1 MKHYRAFAFVTA
13 LAALVLLAPQPAP
26 ADLGLDVSPAK
37 LELTMTPGTTY
48 NIPITIHNGAE
59 NATHVQATLVDFGV
73 ANNGDYQIERAG
85 ARHYSL
91 MRWASINPREFDLAS
106 GNTQQVRLSLA
117 LPKSDLNG
125 EYAGIAFFQTRPV
138 RRAGAV
144 ALSVRVAS
152 KFYLTIPN
160 TVKIDGAITKMTA
173 SSAPSGEMY
182 RVLFKNLGNAHVYLR
197 GQILVKKGSETVA
210 QLPMPDEMLVERGG
224 ERLVE
229 VPGKGLP
236 SGKYMVIAMI
246 DYGGKTQTG
255 GEIVYNKK

>member
-1 MKHYRAFAFVTA
+1 MKHYRVLAFAA
-13 LAALVLLAPQPAP
+13 SLIALVLVAPSPAP

-48 NIPITIHNGAE
+48 NVPITVHNGAAA
-59 NATHVQATLVDFGV
+59 ATHVQASLVDFGV

-85 ARHYSL
+85 TRKYSL

-117 LPKSDLNG
+117 LPKSGLSG

-160 TVKIDGAITKMTA
+160 TVKTDGAITKMTA
-173 SSAPSGEMY
+173 SGSSSDDIY

-197 GQILVKKGSETVA
+197 GQVLVKKGDSTVE
-210 QLPMPDEMLVERGG
+210 QLSMPDEMLVERGG
-224 ERLVE
+224 ERLIE
-229 VPGKGLP
+229 VSGKALP
-236 SGKYMVIAMI
+236 PGKYMVIAMI

>member
-1 MKHYRAFAFVTA
+1 MKHHRVLVFI
-13 LAALVLLAPQPAP
+13 AALTAVTLIAPQPAP

-37 LELTMTPGTTY
+37 LELSMAPGTTY
-48 NIPITIHNGAE
+48 NVPITIRNGAE
-59 NATHVQATLVDFGV
+59 NATHVQASLVDFGV
-73 ANNGDYQIERAG
+73 AENGDYQIKHVGTLRD
-85 ARHYSL
+85 SL
-91 MRWASINPREFDLAS
+91 MRWASINPREFDLAP

-117 LPKSDLNG
+117 LPNSNLSG
-125 EYAGIAFFQTRPV
+125 EYAGIAFFQTRPT

-173 SSAPSGEMY
+173 SSGAAGETY

-197 GQILVKKGSETVA
+197 GEVLVKKGDQTVA
-210 QLPMPDEMLVERGG
+210 QLPMQDEMLVERGG
-224 ERLVE
+224 ERLIE
-229 VPGKGLP
+229 VSGQALAP
-236 SGKYMVIAMI
+236 GKYMVIAMI

-255 GEIVYNKK
+255 GEILYNKK

>member
-1 MKHYRAFAFVTA
+1 MKQYRILA
-13 LAALVLLAPQPAP
+13 LAASFIALAVLAPQPAP

-37 LELTMTPGTTY
+37 LELTMTPGTSY
-48 NIPITIHNGAE
+48 NIPITIHNGAGSD
-59 NATHVQATLVDFGV
+59 THVQAMLVDFGV
-73 ANNGDYQIERAG
+73 ANNGDYQIQRVG
-85 ARHYSL
+85 TQRYSL
-91 MRWASINPREFDLAS
+91 MKWATINPREFDLAS

-117 LPKSDLNG
+117 LPQSGLTG
-125 EYAGIAFFQTRPV
+125 EYAGIAFFQTRPT

-173 SSAPSGEMY
+173 SGGSAGEIY

-197 GQILVKKGSETVA
+197 GQVLVKKGDQTVA

-224 ERLVE
+224 ERLIE
-229 VPGKGLP
+229 VPGKELP
-236 SGKYMVIAMI
+236 AGKYLVIAMI